1 MNEKNILEI
10 VNNYKK
16 HSKIKKFLT
25 FVCYLIIFFAVI
37 SYLSNIFLKKNN
49 IKIVNKLKKNENI
62 NVEKIME
69 KPRLTIK
76 TDNGNLYKISAQKA
90 YHINEDEVT
99 MENVFATSHSG
110 NISAGELKISERG
123 DRLIFSKNP
132 ILIFKQ

>member
-16 HSKIKKFLT
+16 YSKIKKVLT
-25 FVCYLIIFFAVI
+25 FFCYLIIFFAVI
-37 SYLSNIFLKKNN
+37 SYISNIFLKKNN
-49 IKIVNKLKKNENI
+49 IKIVNKLKKNDNI
-62 NVEKIME
+62 NVEKIMQ

-76 TDNGNLYKISAQKA
+76 TENGSLYKISAQKA

-99 MENVFATSHSG
+99 MENVFATSNSG
-110 NISAGELKISERG
+110 NITAGELKISERG